1 MRSCSRPSLTRSRVH
16 AFPSDLFLT
25 TPAVASTRGLVEQ
38 FRLLCEID
46 SNLPRLVDHQE
57 AYVPPCS
64 RRLPSCPAGGVGHT
78 QSLIASMIQRQRQI
92 VAVPWRIR
100 PRLRARSQISGRW
113 LRDLDERSVSS
124 GRRVAIEKDVATLIF
139 HHAGSPMRYSKLAA
153 KAVAPPGR
161 GRWGSRGCSPRSS
174 AGARTTADA
183 SGRVLLRSDGP
194 QKKLLAVSL
203 RYESVERG
211 SDMFHS
217 ILG

>member
-16 AFPSDLFLT
+16 AFASDLFLT

-64 RRLPSCPAGGVGHT
+64 RRLPSCPAGGVGHA

-100 PRLRARSQISGRW
+100 PRLRRSIANIRSLPSGSRRA
-113 LRDLDERSVSS
+113 LLAAEELEVMKAGGKTIEVVRVRITEA
-124 GRRVAIEKDVATLIF
+124 GRKAIE
-139 HHAGSPMRYSKLAA
+139 G
-153 KAVAPPGR
+153 
-161 GRWGSRGCSPRSS
+161 
-174 AGARTTADA
+174 
-183 SGRVLLRSDGP
+183 
-194 QKKLLAVSL
+194 
-203 RYESVERG
+203 
-211 SDMFHS
+211 
-217 ILG
+217 